1 MSLATLTTANLES
14 LIALVK
20 KRDSLKTEI
29 AKVED
34 QIQSFVGSAS
44 SVKAAPAPAKA
55 APKKARGKAK
65 KVKAAPAVKDAP
77 KASAPAAKPAAAAKP
92 AKKGKRGALK
102 ESILATLQAAGPKGV
117 SVKDLSAKL
126 GVKNQNLHVWFS
138 TTGKTVKGLKK
149 TATGT
154 WAYAG

>member
-20 KRDSLKTEI
+20 KRDSLQAEV
-29 AKVED
+29 AKIEG
-34 QIQSFVGSAS
+34 QIQALVGSSAAA
-44 SVKAAPAPAKA
+44 KAAPAIVKA
-55 APKKARGKAK
+55 APKKVRGKAK
-65 KVKAAPAVKDAP
+65 KVKSAPVAKEAPKAAAPA
-77 KASAPAAKPAAAAKP
+77 PAPAAAAKP

-102 ESILATLQAAGPKGV
+102 ESILATLKAAGAKGV

-149 TATGT
+149 TPGGT

>member
-20 KRDSLKTEI
+20 KRDSLQTEI
-29 AKVED
+29 AKIEA
-34 QIQSFVGSAS
+34 QIQTVVGSAS
-44 SVKAAPAPAKA
+44 SVKAAAATVKA
-55 APKKARGKAK
+55 APKKVRGKAK
-65 KVKAAPAVKDAP
+65 KVKAAPAAQEAP
-77 KASAPAAKPAAAAKP
+77 KAAAPVAPAAKP

-102 ESILATLQAAGPKGV
+102 ESILATLKAAGSKGV
-117 SVKDLSAKL
+117 SVKDLSTKL

-138 TTGKTVKGLKK
+138 TTGRTVKGLKK

-154 WAYAG
+154 WSYAG